1 MVLHAPLGS
10 CTCICTPKL
19 SSMEFG
25 FRDFA
30 RAVPSRFSVLGGQE
44 RLEVEP
50 PLVHRGLSAL
60 VCPLIS
66 NYLMANGTSLSLE
79 SLGFRARALL
89 LGRLKFQ
96 FIMSECERGDSA
108 RAGWRAHGRWAG
120 RTQQTRLPAPW
131 ASTRSPRA
139 LQHLPSAASS

>member
-1 MVLHAPLGS
+1 MVLHVPLGS

-19 SSMEFG
+19 SSMDFG
-25 FRDFA
+25 ISRA
-30 RAVPSRFSVLGGQE
+30 RSLLGGLE

-66 NYLMANGTSLSLE
+66 NYLTANGTSLSLE

-139 LQHLPSAASS
+139 LRHLPSAASS